1 MLIDT
6 CDTADHGLET
16 MVFRCTEDG
25 EVQSWSDLDARR
37 YATVPEAE
45 KGHLDMIEKW
55 RSKLMIIKSVKLENW
70 AKSQKRVTIGRIR
83 NMMDEYNK
91 LVKYISR

>member
-1 MLIDT
+1 MRTIVETSKGYVLVDT

-25 EVQSWSDLDARR
+25 EVQSWRDLDARR
-37 YATVPEAE
+37 YETIPEAE

-55 RSKLMIIKSVKLENW
+55 RS
-70 AKSQKRVTIGRIR
+70 R
-83 NMMDEYNK
+83 
-91 LVKYISR
+91 

>member
-1 MLIDT
+1 MDAIAGSIQERGAEMRTIVETSKGYVLIDT

-25 EVQSWSDLDARR
+25 EVQSWRDLDARR
-37 YATVPEAE
+37 YGTIPEAE

-55 RSKLMIIKSVKLENW
+55 RSK
-70 AKSQKRVTIGRIR
+70 
-83 NMMDEYNK
+83 
-91 LVKYISR
+91 

>member
-1 MLIDT
+1 MIDT

-55 RSKLMIIKSVKLENW
+55 RSK
-70 AKSQKRVTIGRIR
+70 
-83 NMMDEYNK
+83 
-91 LVKYISR
+91 